1 MSAFRLRAQAI
12 HKRAF
17 HSLLVSYR
25 PLAHTQPSVSRIYQ
39 AVARR
44 GAKQTR
50 VSVLGS
56 TGASPEQSRGRSAPV
71 LTFFP
76 IFAPRTVLCG
86 YAPFYDERGSR
97 RAVNNKILAG
107 AFEFQSP
114 WWDDISD
121 EAKLL
126 IRKLLVLDPQL
137 RPSAEKVFE
146 DPWLRDPTCVV
157 VGGPAAYSAC
167 RGVV

>member
-1 MSAFRLRAQAI
+1 M
-12 HKRAF
+12 
-17 HSLLVSYR
+17 
-25 PLAHTQPSVSRIYQ
+25 
-39 AVARR
+39 
-44 GAKQTR
+44 
-50 VSVLGS
+50 
-56 TGASPEQSRGRSAPV
+56 
-71 LTFFP
+71 
-76 IFAPRTVLCG
+76 LCG

-114 WWDDISD
+114 WWDDISG

-146 DPWLRDPTCVV
+146 DPWLRDPTCDVHIPSFSANWRKS
-157 VGGPAAYSAC
+157 PACVEIRA
-167 RGVV
+167 GVASMA